1 MRDFALLC
9 PHFFDFKIFLSL
21 SFKSSGSVKV
31 LLRWNF
37 PGHDGDAVAT
47 GYQIFVNQRQ
57 YGGDLTVHTTN
68 AVIEVILTIYFL

>member
-1 MRDFALLC
+1 M
-9 PHFFDFKIFLSL
+9 
-21 SFKSSGSVKV
+21 KV

-68 AVIEVILTIYFL
+68 ALIEVNLIIYFL